1 MKVLKKEEL
10 VPTLYQLFSEAKK
23 SVLVVSA
30 WIRGSIF
37 KELLS
42 LLPEGIDL
50 EVIVRA
56 GNLSDMD
63 ITDEAFFRETKKKGG
78 RILLNPKLHS
88 KFLIIDERYAVVG
101 SSNITFMGLYPE
113 GNVETNVLIDEEEK
127 IRELLEF
134 YENLKK
140 ESVDYTDVVGYV
152 VSSRSPKEAEILLLE
167 DLKEQTYLS
176 VQGEEFFLCRLSNV
190 SGKKET
196 KDDTL
201 GKVLSSQ
208 VQDWKVA
215 ALFAYFYEK
224 PEVKTGRIEILGEYE
239 KERNLFKTPTKGV
252 ESGSLVRRLKPES
265 EELKRILFKNHS
277 GYDMKYPTYLGK
289 LYNTEV
295 KAFLDMD
302 KVLGMHMAV
311 LGTTGSGKTTFVKKI
326 LKNFKECEV
335 VVFDIY
341 GEYAEELGAKE
352 VIVENVLLPVS
363 VEDVKEY
370 LKEAG
375 STLEER
381 STEEKEFFSV
391 FRRSL
396 KPDIESTELK
406 EKSFKELY
414 EEAVKNLHSLPL
426 KQDAQSVYEHLE
438 RTYSKEALELQ
449 PKVLKEVVE
458 FLNSKERV
466 KVFNFKEVDITETKV
481 NLTGLILKELF
492 IMAKKDRKPRLIVI
506 EEAQNVAPERGMGDV
521 PTGKENIAFVYAKK
535 IAMEGRK
542 LNLGLIAITQR
553 PANLSKF
560 ILSQLNTQVIFKLI
574 TKNDLDAVSPFFE
587 YSKEDVF
594 RLLPFLKPGTAY
606 ISGLAVPFSFLFQME
621 EIPYY

>member
-10 VPTLYQLFSEAKK
+10 VPTLYQLFSRAKEK
-23 SVLVVSA
+23 VFVVSA

-42 LLPEGIDL
+42 LLPESIEL

-56 GNLSDMD
+56 RNLSDMD
-63 ITDEAFFRETKKKGG
+63 ITDEAFFRETKKKNGK
-78 RILLNPKLHS
+78 IFLNPKLHS
-88 KFLIIDERYAVVG
+88 KFLVIDEKYALVG

-113 GNVETNVLIDEEEK
+113 GNVETNVLIDEEDK
-127 IRELLEF
+127 IKELLEF
-134 YENLKK
+134 YEELKRN
-140 ESVDYTDVVGYV
+140 SVDYTDVVGYV
-152 VSSRSPKEAEILLLE
+152 VSSRSPKEAEVILLE
-167 DLKEQTYLS
+167 DVKEQTYLGIW
-176 VQGEEFFLCRLSNV
+176 GEEFFLCRLSNV
-190 SGKKET
+190 SGKKEP
-196 KDDTL
+196 KEDAL
-201 GKVLSSQ
+201 GRILSSE
-208 VQDWKVA
+208 VFDWKVS
-215 ALFAYFYEK
+215 ALFAHLYEK
-224 PEVKTGRIEILGEYE
+224 PELKTGKLEILGEYE
-239 KERNLFKTPTKGV
+239 RDRNLFKTPTKGV
-252 ESGSLVRRLKPES
+252 EPGALVKKLEPES

-289 LYNTEV
+289 LYDTGV
-295 KAFLDMD
+295 KAYLDMD

-326 LKNFKECEV
+326 LKNFKESEV
-335 VVFDIY
+335 IIFDIY
-341 GEYAEELGAKE
+341 GEYSRELNAKE
-352 VIVENVLLPVS
+352 VILKNVLFPIS
-363 VEDVKEY
+363 VDDVKDY
-370 LKEAG
+370 LREAG

-391 FRRSL
+391 FRRAL
-396 KPDIESTELK
+396 KPDLESTELK
-406 EKSFKELY
+406 QKSLKELY
-414 EEAVKNLHSLPL
+414 EEALKNLHSLPL
-426 KQDAQSVYEHLE
+426 KQDAQTVYEHLE

-449 PKVLKEVVE
+449 PKVLKEVSQL
-458 FLNSKERV
+458 LNSEERV

-481 NLTGLILKELF
+481 NLIGLILKEVF
-492 IMAKKDRKPRLIVI
+492 IRAKKDRKPRLVVV
-506 EEAQNVAPERGMGDV
+506 EEAQNVAPEKGTGDV
-521 PTGKENIAFVYAKK
+521 PSGKENVAFIYTKK

-587 YSKEDVF
+587 YSKEDIF
-594 RLLPFLKPGTAY
+594 RLLPFLKPGTAF